1 MLLVIKMFATTN
13 DVKIP
18 FFLLTF
24 YELGFEDCIK
34 SSIHPSVRWVE
45 CKLSG
50 QEGKSLR
57 EGHSRGLKLYS
68 VFRDVKS
75 SALLKMIMQGGEE

>member
-34 SSIHPSVRWVE
+34 SLSIH
-45 CKLSG
+45 LSD
-50 QEGKSLR
+50 
-57 EGHSRGLKLYS
+57 GLN
-68 VFRDVKS
+68 VN
-75 SALLKMIMQGGEE
+75 